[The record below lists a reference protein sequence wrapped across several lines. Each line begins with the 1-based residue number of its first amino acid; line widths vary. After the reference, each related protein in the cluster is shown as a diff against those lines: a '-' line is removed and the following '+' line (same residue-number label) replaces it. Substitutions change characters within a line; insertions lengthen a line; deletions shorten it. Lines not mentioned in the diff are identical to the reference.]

1 MAKEKL
7 EIEISAVDRTGGAL
21 GALSVTLGNLAS
33 RAIEVGLQA
42 VTGAIQGLGSAV
54 GYALSEAMSAEEIM
68 TQLNAV
74 IASTGGAAG
83 VTADMA
89 SQLADSLSQVTR
101 FEDDAILKS
110 QALLLTFTNISSDVF
125 PAATQA
131 ILDMSTAMGQDLQ
144 TSAIQIGKAL
154 NDPIA
159 GMGALQRVGVAFN
172 ETQKATIEGLIAG
185 GQTME
190 AQRLILAELTKE
202 FGGSAVA
209 AGQTF
214 AGQMDIIKNT
224 LSNVAENIGMAVLP
238 TLKQFADQ
246 LLTFVQS
253 DQFQQWVE
261 TAAAWL
267 RDELPLAIQTVVAFW
282 ESDLK
287 PALAEWW
294 PIMKNDILPALM
306 EITRILGVVLP
317 PVVMLSSRM
326 IGFFAGVFDFF
337 MTPLEAAIDGVKRLY
352 DAFVNLKSVAPNLDM
367 SGFANTMA
375 MTNPF
380 SAAGS
385 LISQGVAGAAGGG
398 GATTVNVNAG
408 SVLSFMDESALE
420 AWLRPLI
427 QQWTGR

>member
-7 EIEISAVDRTGGAL
+7 EIEISAIDKTGGAL

-33 RAIEVGLQA
+33 SAITMGLQA
-42 VTGAIQGLGSAV
+42 VTSGFQALGRAA

-74 IASTGGAAG
+74 ITSTGGAAG
-83 VTADMA
+83 VTAEMA
-89 SQLADSLSQVTR
+89 SKLADSLSQVTR

-159 GMGALQRVGVAFN
+159 GMGALQRVGVTFN

-190 AQRLILAELTKE
+190 AQRLILAELSKE

-209 AGQTF
+209 AGGTF
-214 AGQMDIIKNT
+214 AGQMDIVRNT
-224 LSNVAENIGMAVLP
+224 LANVAESIGAAVLP
-238 TLKQFADQ
+238 TLKDLAGR
-246 LLTFVQS
+246 LLEFVQS

-261 TAAAWL
+261 QVAVWL
-267 RDELPLAIQTVVAFW
+267 RDELPRAIQNAVTFW
-282 ESDLK
+282 DTQLK

-306 EITRILGVVLP
+306 EITRLLGVVLP
-317 PVVMLSSRM
+317 PVVMLASKM
-326 IGFFAGVFDFF
+326 IGFFAGVFNFF
-337 MTPLEAAIDGVKRLY
+337 LTPLQKAIDGVKLLY
-352 DAFVNLKSVAPNLDM
+352 DGLLKLKDLAPNLDI
-367 SGFANTMA
+367 SGIANTLS

-380 SAAGS
+380 GAVTS
-385 LISQGVAGAAGGG
+385 LATQGVAANAGGG
-398 GATTVNVNAG
+398 GATVNINAG
-408 SVLSFMDESALE
+408 SVLSFMDQSELES
-420 AWLRPLI
+420 WLRPLV
-427 QQWTGR
+427 QQWMGR